1 MDTLEDKLGS
11 ILNNPQMM
19 QQIMGLAQ
27 ALNQPAQQSE
37 PPKQPAVPS
46 RSAAPE
52 ASAMSRITGMV
63 NRGNLDSEQRSLLN
77 ALSPYLS
84 KEKIGKLERAM
95 KAEKMARM
103 ASSFLNAGG
112 LQMLTG
118 R

>member
-1 MDTLEDKLGS
+1 MDALEDKLGS

-19 QQIMGLAQ
+19 QQIMSLAQ
-27 ALNQPAQQSE
+27 SLNQSGAQNDTA
-37 PPKQPAVPS
+37 KQPPSKAPVPT
-46 RSAAPE
+46 E
-52 ASAMSRITGMV
+52 ASAMSRITGIV
-63 NRGNLDSEQRSLLN
+63 NRGNLDQEQRSLLN

-103 ASSFLNAGG
+103 ASGFLNAGG